1 MKKQA
6 LLIIMGIAILIG
18 GYALGSF
25 LPFNAQIGSSS
36 LKTDIDTFAFGVGI
50 DMGYSIKDFAV
61 QNEIGEEFSE
71 ENFIKGIKAGLANN
85 EDIMSKMDAQM
96 HVQQFIMAQQQAMQM
111 KGQEDAVKTLD
122 EGLAFLEENKNRD
135 EVIVT
140 ASGLQYEIITKGT
153 GATPSATDNVE
164 VHYHGTLIDGTV
176 FDSSVDRDEAAT
188 FQVGGVIAGWT
199 EALQLMK
206 EGSKWKLYI
215 PSELAYGDRQRS
227 EVIKANSTLIF
238 EVELIDVKEN

>member
-1 MKKQA
+1 
-6 LLIIMGIAILIG
+6 
-18 GYALGSF
+18 
-25 LPFNAQIGSSS
+25 
-36 LKTDIDTFAFGVGI
+36 
-50 DMGYSIKDFAV
+50 MGYSIKDFAV
-61 QNEIGEEFSE
+61 QNEIDEEFSE
-71 ENFIKGIKAGLANN
+71 ESFINGIKAAFAGN
-85 EDIMSKMDAQM
+85 EEVMSRMDAQM
-96 HVQQFIMAQQQAMQM
+96 HVQQFIMAQQQAMQSQ
-111 KGQEDAVKTLD
+111 GQEDAMKTLD

-140 ASGLQYEIITKGT
+140 ESGLQYEIITKGT
-153 GATPSATDNVE
+153 GNTPTDTDNVE

-215 PSELAYGDRQRS
+215 PSDLAYGDRQRS
-227 EVIKANSTLIF
+227 ELIKANSTLIF
-238 EVELIDVKEN
+238 EVELIDVK

>member
-6 LLIIMGIAILIG
+6 LLIVMGIAILIG
-18 GYALGSF
+18 GYVLGSF
-25 LPFNAQIGSSS
+25 LPLNAVVGSSS
-36 LKTDIDTFAFGVGI
+36 LKTDVDTFAFGVGI
-50 DMGYSIKDFAV
+50 DMGYSINDFAV
-61 QNEIGEEFSE
+61 QNEIEEEFSK
-71 ENFIKGIKAGLANN
+71 ENFISGIKAAFSES
-85 EDIMSKMDAQM
+85 EDVMSRMDAQM
-96 HVQQFIMAQQQAMQM
+96 HVQQYIMAQQQTMQM

-153 GATPSATDNVE
+153 GATPTATDNVE

-176 FDSSVDRDEAAT
+176 FDSSVDRGEAAT

-206 EGSKWKLYI
+206 EGSKWKLFI

-227 EVIKANSTLIF
+227 EEIKANSTLIF
-238 EVELIDVKEN
+238 EVELIDVKEK